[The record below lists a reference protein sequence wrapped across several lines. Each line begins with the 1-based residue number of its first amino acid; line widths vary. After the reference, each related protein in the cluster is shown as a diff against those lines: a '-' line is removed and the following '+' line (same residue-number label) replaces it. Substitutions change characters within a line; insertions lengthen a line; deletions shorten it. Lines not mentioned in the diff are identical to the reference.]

1 MKIRTDFVT
10 NSSSSSFVLAHTGK
24 FSQEQKNAIAD
35 YVIKTM
41 FGEKIIDSKA
51 TDEEIKETIDEY
63 YNLEEYTDEIKQA
76 LSEGKS
82 IYSGDVIFEPDV
94 NQYADIL
101 EDIWKI
107 LKDSD
112 NFEVIDG
119 DLSI

>member
-1 MKIRTDFVT
+1 
-10 NSSSSSFVLAHTGK
+10 
-24 FSQEQKNAIAD
+24 
-35 YVIKTM
+35 M

-51 TDEEIKETIDEY
+51 TDEKIKETIDEY

-107 LKDSD
+107 LEDSD